1 MFERLRIINK
11 QMKKITND
19 IFLIESNTPGKT
31 VAVFGGI
38 HGNEKA
44 GVMTIDYLKKNL
56 KVKSGAVYLVYGN
69 PRAIKNDVRYV
80 EKNLNRCFLA
90 ESKNGN
96 SLEEK
101 RAVELMEVLDKCDAL
116 LDLHAYNEPYCE
128 AIPFAIC
135 ESNGLDIVN
144 KFGVRYVLTGID
156 DIEKGGTDAYMNNQ
170 GKIGICVELGAIERY
185 VDYVEIGIKTA
196 YQFLQCFKIVE
207 NKYAYDSVPQELLK
221 SSDIYKKKNIQFQFT
236 KKYCTF
242 DRVLAGEVV
251 CVDGPKEISYS
262 RDKYILFPRDGY
274 EIGVEAYI
282 LAEDL

>member
-1 MFERLRIINK
+1 
-11 QMKKITND
+11 MKKITND
-19 IFLIESNTPGKT
+19 IFVIESKTPGKT

-56 KVKSGAVYLVYGN
+56 KIKSGTVYLVYGN
-69 PRAIKNDVRYV
+69 PEAIKKDVRYV
-80 EKNLNRCFLA
+80 EKNLNRCFLPA
-90 ESKNGN
+90 SKKGN

-101 RAVELMEVLDKCDAL
+101 RAVELMGVLDKCDAL

-144 KFGVRYVLTGID
+144 RFDVGYVLTGID
-156 DIEKGGTDAYMNNQ
+156 DIEKGGTDAYMNNK

-185 VDYVEIGIKTA
+185 QDYVEIGIKTA
-196 YQFLQCFKIVE
+196 YQFLQCLGIVDSKYDYDAVPKKI
-207 NKYAYDSVPQELLK
+207 LK
-221 SSDIYKKKNIQFQFT
+221 SSDIYKKKNNQFQFA

-242 DRVLAGEVV
+242 DRIPAGEVV
-251 CVDGPKEISYS
+251 CVDGGKKISYTE
-262 RDKYILFPRDGY
+262 DKYILFPRDCY
-274 EIGVEAYI
+274 EIGIEAYI
-282 LAEDL
+282 MAEDL